1 MIIKHTNAAGKL
13 KVLRSDRSEEA
24 AIDMV
29 KVSHLKQYFVVAFV
43 GAPFELWDLK
53 KLCLLRTM
61 PKKFPPITSIEWSP
75 LHNLNKNRK
84 RGSVDSSKDIS
95 QSKSKSPEEESSAVI
110 TENGETS

>member
-1 MIIKHTNAAGKL
+1 MTTIDNAAGKL

-75 LHNLNKNRK
+75 LHNLTKTGKGDRLILQ
-84 RGSVDSSKDIS
+84 RILASPS
-95 QSKSKSPEEESSAVI
+95 QKAPRKSP
-110 TENGETS
+110 TQ